1 MGTSA
6 FSSRSRLSPMH
17 VSEATFVVTDTETT
31 GTTPKKHRV
40 LEIGAVKV
48 RGGEVV
54 DRYQQLVNPQRSVP
68 GRITKLTG
76 ITTGMVFE
84 APTMEK
90 VLPDYHSFLD
100 DGIFVAHNLSF
111 DLGFL
116 NAEGART
123 NQGAIE
129 NKTLCTLRLA
139 RRLLPGLDSKGLSRL
154 TQFYDINVS
163 GRHRALGDAEATSV
177 VLRKLLRQLAF
188 EHEIDTVEDLLAF
201 QHRRYQQV
209 RTTPAHIRTI
219 REETLPEVPEA
230 PGVYEMKDKSGA
242 SLYIGKAK
250 CLPDRLQSHF
260 TAVESKSAR
269 KRKMLQKVRSVD
281 WTTTGT
287 ELEAILLE
295 SRRIKAQKPRYN
307 RAQRRYYSRPFI
319 RLDTSHTYPTISWS
333 RSLEADGAEYYG
345 PVRNTDQA
353 EMVVELV
360 SRFFRLRECDDERLH
375 LGQRC
380 LYADMDRCT
389 APCETDDS
397 DVYAEAVDRVRAF
410 LTGQDP
416 TVLQA
421 LRDRMQQASE
431 QREYERAAE
440 LRDTIEQLEP
450 ILEKQRLAAAPIRH
464 HHAALVHTEND
475 RSGEADVLFVRF
487 GRFDEAVS
495 CRLPP
500 TTDERRHLRARCRD
514 VFDAQREGPEA
525 LSKRDATE
533 IRLLAH
539 WTYAHRDELTAV
551 RWTPA
556 QSPDAVADR
565 ILSVLSPK
573 SDPAPAATS

>member
-1 MGTSA
+1 
-6 FSSRSRLSPMH
+6 MH

-48 RGGEVV
+48 QDGAVV
-54 DRYQQLVNPQRSVP
+54 DRFQQLVNPQRSVP
-68 GRITKLTG
+68 GRITQLTG

-84 APTMEK
+84 APPMED
-90 VLPDYHSFLD
+90 VLPEYYEFLD

-116 NAEGART
+116 NAEGRRANLGT
-123 NQGAIE
+123 IE
-129 NKTLCTLRLA
+129 NNTLCTLRLA

-154 TQFYDINVS
+154 AQFYDINVN

-177 VLRKLLRQLAF
+177 VLRKLFRQLAF

-209 RTTPAHIRTI
+209 RTTPSHIRTI
-219 REETLPEVPEA
+219 REDTLPEVPEA
-230 PGVYEMKDKSGA
+230 PGVYKMKDGSGA

-295 SRRIKAQKPRYN
+295 SRRIKAEKPRYN

-345 PVRNTDQA
+345 PVRNTEQA
-353 EMVVELV
+353 EMVVDLV
-360 SRFFRLRECDDERLH
+360 SRFFRLRECDDDRLH

-389 APCETDDS
+389 APCETEDPEA
-397 DVYAEAVDRVRAF
+397 YADAVGRVRAF

-416 TVLQA
+416 TVLEQ
-421 LRDRMQQASE
+421 LRERMHHASE
-431 QREYERAAE
+431 QRDFERAAD
-440 LRDTIEQLEP
+440 LRDAIEQLEP
-450 ILEKQRLAAAPIRH
+450 ILEKQRLAAAPIRR

-475 RSGEADVLFVRF
+475 RPEAADVLFVRF
-487 GRFDEAVS
+487 GRFEEAVS
-495 CRLPP
+495 CRQPP
-500 TTDERRHLRARCRD
+500 SPPGRERLRARCHAL
-514 VFDAQREGPEA
+514 FDAPQTAPES
-525 LSKRDATE
+525 LSKREATE

-539 WTYAHRDELTAV
+539 WTYAHRDELSVV
-551 RWTPA
+551 RWRPA
-556 QSPDAVADR
+556 QSPDTFADR
-565 ILSVLSPK
+565 ILSMLTPTA
-573 SDPAPAATS
+573 DPAPAPTS